1 MFKHCKEYY
10 LNNIASFV
18 QIDFVDLSALGLR
31 YRSLKLLIVEGGL
44 NILACQPL
52 WWNGRKCLIAFPDT
66 NFMGTTLLLSFLTTG
81 DVHDYLRFCFWLFIS
96 KMPISVVEIILIMV
110 IVEGTI

>member
-31 YRSLKLLIVEGGL
+31 YRSLKLLVVEGGL
-44 NILACQPL
+44 NISACQPIMMA
-52 WWNGRKCLIAFPDT
+52 RKEISNSISRHQLH
-66 NFMGTTLLLSFLTTG
+66 G
-81 DVHDYLRFCFWLFIS
+81 DSPAIEFSYNW
-96 KMPISVVEIILIMV
+96 
-110 IVEGTI
+110 

>member
-18 QIDFVDLSALGLR
+18 QIDFVDLSALGLQ
-31 YRSLKLLIVEGGL
+31 YRSLKLLVVEGGL

-52 WWNGRKCLIAFPDT
+52 
-66 NFMGTTLLLSFLTTG
+66 
-81 DVHDYLRFCFWLFIS
+81 
-96 KMPISVVEIILIMV
+96 
-110 IVEGTI
+110 